1 MSEADYIVVLD
12 TGSTDGTYERFQELA
27 KKDPRLIVGQQVFSP
42 WRFDLPRNIA
52 MSLVPEDANILLSTD
67 LDELLEPGWYK
78 DLTTNWIEG
87 IHSRATYR
95 YAWSHNPSGAPG
107 RLFWYN
113 KVHNWSWIWRYPVHE
128 LLYSVDTYSE
138 DYTEEQNTTLG
149 VMFLHHYPDIT
160 KSRGNYLPLLE
171 QRATEDDADYYGLIY
186 LAHEYNYRGKY
197 QKSIYTLNRVLKREE
212 IQDDYIIKASCYLF
226 MGDDYRELNEP
237 EKAIESYKKAIE
249 INKYYREP
257 YMNLAEVYLSLKQWQ
272 DAIDIIKQGL
282 RDSVRQYTWL
292 ERDIS
297 WTYQPYDL
305 LCLAYYYNGE
315 KLKALGCAY
324 KAAAVEPSEQR
335 LVDNI
340 KSTLEGMGNED
351 W

>member
-1 MSEADYIVVLD
+1 
-12 TGSTDGTYERFQELA
+12 
-27 KKDPRLIVGQQVFSP
+27 
-42 WRFDLPRNIA
+42 
-52 MSLVPEDANILLSTD
+52 
-67 LDELLEPGWYK
+67 
-78 DLTTNWIEG
+78 
-87 IHSRATYR
+87 
-95 YAWSHNPSGAPG
+95 
-107 RLFWYN
+107 
-113 KVHNWSWIWRYPVHE
+113 
-128 LLYSVDTYSE
+128 
-138 DYTEEQNTTLG
+138 
-149 VMFLHHYPDIT
+149 MFLHHYPDIT

-212 IQDDYIIKASCYLF
+212 VQNDSIIKASCYLF
-226 MGDDYRELNEP
+226 MGDDYRALNEP
-237 EKAIESYKKAIE
+237 EKAIEAYKQAIE
-249 INKYYREP
+249 VNKYYREP
-257 YMNLAEVYLSLKQWQ
+257 YMNMAEVYLSLQRYQ
-272 DAIDIIKQGL
+272 EAIDIIKQGL
-282 RDSVRQYTWL
+282 RDSVRQYTWV

-340 KSTLEGMGNED
+340 RSTLEGMGNED